1 MGVGGVR
8 GDLEISVLDD
18 RVDYGTQKRAH
29 RRKRGSGREDEFR
42 FEELEVTVGHPGRG
56 ARSSRKMVL
65 EPQPCGGAL
74 SARSCASFRCFSV
87 EGNPCSDPGILQ
99 ATP

>member
-8 GDLEISVLDD
+8 GDLEISVLDE

-42 FEELEVTVGHPGRG
+42 FEELEVTVGHPGIQVEVQEAAERWFWSPSPMG
-56 ARSSRKMVL
+56 
-65 EPQPCGGAL
+65 EP
-74 SARSCASFRCFSV
+74 
-87 EGNPCSDPGILQ
+87 
-99 ATP
+99 

>member
-29 RRKRGSGREDEFR
+29 RRKRGSGREAEFR
-42 FEELEVTVGHPGRG
+42 FEELEVTVGQVDVQEAAERWFWSPSPMGE
-56 ARSSRKMVL
+56 S
-65 EPQPCGGAL
+65 
-74 SARSCASFRCFSV
+74 
-87 EGNPCSDPGILQ
+87 
-99 ATP
+99 